1 MWDFLFNIQ
10 KSPKKH
16 IFSMSH
22 YFWIIFFSP
31 MFLSI
36 KENGCNSWIDVPKD
50 VILHVIIRWN
60 NQLWFREYA
69 CTYKKFLEVLN
80 QSWDNNSEIIFTKK
94 IDGCVIGLTYQSISK
109 LTFFMKVF
117 HFWITFCNMKSMK
130 NLAGQS
136 SSSSSSKIL
145 EKLWHVYVMS
155 SSS

>member
-1 MWDFLFNIQ
+1 
-10 KSPKKH
+10 
-16 IFSMSH
+16 
-22 YFWIIFFSP
+22 

-109 LTFFMKVF
+109 LTFFMKVL
-117 HFWITFCNMKSMK
+117 HFSFLN
-130 NLAGQS
+130 N
-136 SSSSSSKIL
+136 IL
-145 EKLWHVYVMS
+145 QHEINEKPCWTELFFIFI
-155 SSS
+155 